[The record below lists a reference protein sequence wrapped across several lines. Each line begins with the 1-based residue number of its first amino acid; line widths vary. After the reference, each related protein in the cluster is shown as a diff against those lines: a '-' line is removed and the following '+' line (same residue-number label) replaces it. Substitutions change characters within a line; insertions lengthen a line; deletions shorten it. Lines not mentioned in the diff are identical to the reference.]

1 MDIKLDQHKV
11 TFRNSF
17 SKITIKI
24 SFSFHNH
31 QNMLIISCLSVIGE
45 FAETTIIISRK
56 DYSYKEKAT

>member
-17 SKITIKI
+17 SKTTFQI

-31 QNMLIISCLSVIGE
+31 QSILIISYLSVKGE
-45 FAETTIIISRK
+45 FSETTIIISRK
-56 DYSYKEKAT
+56 DYRYKEKAT